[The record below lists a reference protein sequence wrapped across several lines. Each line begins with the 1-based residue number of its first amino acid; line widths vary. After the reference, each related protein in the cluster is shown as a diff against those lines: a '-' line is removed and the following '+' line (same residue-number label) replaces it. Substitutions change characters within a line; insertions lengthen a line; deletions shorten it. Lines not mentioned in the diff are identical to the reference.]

1 MASRRKE
8 CRCETTED
16 GYVMFDTIFSKRGFC
31 KRKGAKWDP
40 AQRSWR
46 FPLSAASSVG
56 ELVAAYYKADY
67 DADSKAGRHQKKR
80 RDDEARKQH
89 KEEHA
94 AELERVLAKWSAELT
109 GTDTIERGQ
118 CSCACQRRTHQ
129 RWHTTSRCRRS
140 RWSIGIAGCRRS
152 RRMWLRRR
160 TFPVRR
166 PR

>member
-31 KRKGAKWDP
+31 KSKGAKWDP
-40 AQRSWR
+40 AQRAWR
-46 FPLSAASSVG
+46 FPLSAASSAE

-94 AELERVLAKWSAELT
+94 AELERMLAKWSAELT
-109 GTDTIERGQ
+109 ATDTIERGRWPDFA
-118 CSCACQRRTHQ
+118 CSEHDDRLEFVTGPDDNHPALADSYGAH
-129 RWHTTSRCRRS
+129 H
-140 RWSIGIAGCRRS
+140 
-152 RRMWLRRR
+152 
-160 TFPVRR
+160 R
-166 PR
+166 PRPGVLIRVVNWG